1 MARVTVE
8 DCVQVIQNRFELVLL
23 AGQRARLISA
33 GTPLTVERDR
43 DKNPVVALREIAE
56 QTVAP
61 AELKEELIRGQ
72 QRFVESDESEE
83 EALALAAAEE
93 EGDGLTEEELLSA
106 LKNETEQR
114 AAQPR
119 TEYEGEEE

>member
-8 DCVQVIQNRFELVLL
+8 DCVEIVPNRFELVLL
-23 AGQRARLISA
+23 AGQRARMISSGA
-33 GTPLTVERDR
+33 PLTLDRDR

-56 QTVAP
+56 KTVEP
-61 AELKEELIRGQ
+61 ANLSEELVKGL
-72 QRFVESDESEE
+72 QRFVETDENEE
-83 EALALAAAEE
+83 ETLAIASAEA
-93 EGDGLTEEELLSA
+93 EGESLTEEELLSA

-119 TEYEGEEE
+119 VDLEEEGD

>member
-8 DCVQVIQNRFELVLL
+8 DCVEIVPNRFELVLL
-23 AGQRARLISA
+23 AGQRARMISA
-33 GTPLTVERDR
+33 GAALTLDRDR

-56 QTVAP
+56 RTVEP
-61 AELKEELIRGQ
+61 ANLSEDLIKGL

-83 EALALAAAEE
+83 ETLAISAAEA
-93 EGDGLTEEELLSA
+93 EGESLTEEELLSA

-119 TEYEGEEE
+119 VDLEEEGD